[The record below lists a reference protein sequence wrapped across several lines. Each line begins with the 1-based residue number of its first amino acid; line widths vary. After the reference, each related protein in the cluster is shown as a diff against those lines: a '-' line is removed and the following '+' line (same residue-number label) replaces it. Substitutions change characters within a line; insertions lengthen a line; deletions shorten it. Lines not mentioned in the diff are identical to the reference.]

1 MNEKIILK
9 TFNTDRLLRD
19 LSGIPIGRVS
29 LIGEY
34 KLESKIPIAVME
46 VFNKNNVRAIGNFYI
61 DGKPYKVQDDI
72 NPVRFTNIN
81 GKIYV
86 NNFYLVE
93 VEQDE
98 EV

>member
-1 MNEKIILK
+1 MSGKIIFK
-9 TFNTDRLLRD
+9 TFNVDRLLRD
-19 LSGIPIGRVS
+19 LNGVPIGRVS

-46 VFNKNNVRAIGNFYI
+46 VFDKNNVKAIGNFYI

-72 NPVRFTNIN
+72 NPVRFTGIN
-81 GKIYV
+81 GKVYV

-93 VEQDE
+93 VENDKT
-98 EV
+98 